1 MRCLLDGNSGLSVYP
16 AEVSGFLEMFLE
28 QSGYAST
35 IEIAQS
41 SGALLQQFLPEQDD
55 LATWNELKE
64 RMVKAFDAKGRRTA
78 PELLEALTAAKGL
91 TLLDVTTPN
100 LAGYLDVFQGSKV
113 IHMIRHPFDT
123 LNSQFRLRFADPN
136 SFGGSHPGHWPFT
149 DAFERVQRSF
159 AAAARYQDHERVKL
173 VRLEDLQS
181 NPKKVMAD
189 VMDFLDLQ
197 LEPINLG
204 QTKDGK
210 DFAGNSTRTPAM
222 NVVKQNHDWSCL
234 TKNDLSLASRLPH
247 VGEFYDIPHF
257 PTCKNQIGPFL
268 ARTFGF
274 KGKERPTL
282 RSPKKF
288 LQLIPISLSH
298 YMQDLA
304 YKAALESEL
313 KE

>member
-1 MRCLLDGNSGLSVYP
+1 
-16 AEVSGFLEMFLE
+16 
-28 QSGYAST
+28 
-35 IEIAQS
+35 
-41 SGALLQQFLPEQDD
+41 
-55 LATWNELKE
+55 
-64 RMVKAFDAKGRRTA
+64 
-78 PELLEALTAAKGL
+78 
-91 TLLDVTTPN
+91 
-100 LAGYLDVFQGSKV
+100 
-113 IHMIRHPFDT
+113 
-123 LNSQFRLRFADPN
+123 
-136 SFGGSHPGHWPFT
+136 
-149 DAFERVQRSF
+149 
-159 AAAARYQDHERVKL
+159 
-173 VRLEDLQS
+173 
-181 NPKKVMAD
+181 
-189 VMDFLDLQ
+189 
-197 LEPINLG
+197 
-204 QTKDGK
+204 
-210 DFAGNSTRTPAM
+210 
-222 NVVKQNHDWSCL
+222 HDWSCL